1 MMDGYNS
8 QLFAYFKIL
17 LMSGLSVLKKHVEDF
32 STMLEIMMVNTDL
45 PCFQKFSL
53 AAFKDRF
60 GIRLTDKD
68 VQKFY
73 RIFTIFYFFT
83 FHQNS

>member
-1 MMDGYNS
+1 MMDGINS

-17 LMSGLSVLKKHVEDF
+17 LMSGFSVLKKHVDDF
-32 STMLEIMMVNTDL
+32 CTLMEIMMINTDL

-53 AAFKDRF
+53 PIFKDRF

-68 VQKFY
+68 VKKTKKFF
-73 RIFTIFYFFT
+73 IF
-83 FHQNS
+83 